1 MHSKDRLAE
10 ELRKIGLEEMAIKA
24 ESGYYHDYLS
34 PLATPELQLSLDLVD
49 ASMAGNKHASE
60 LRHRHHAGEF
70 DASKEESDA
79 FMETPEGQELLKR
92 LIRGDRY
99 H

>member
-10 ELRKIGLEEMAIKA
+10 ELRKIGLDEMANKA
-24 ESGYYHDYLS
+24 AAGWYHDYLS

-49 ASMAGNKHASE
+49 ASMAGNKHATE

-70 DASKEESDA
+70 DATSEESDEWA
-79 FMETPEGQELLKR
+79 RSPEGQATFKK
-92 LIRGDRY
+92 LIDGK
-99 H
+99 